1 MDEPMED
8 QCGEY
13 HPQEQ
18 PNQSTAEVERK
29 KLPSLL
35 RPVVMGAITK
45 EEYQTQYWPKLENA
59 IIQLL
64 TQTPGDYIP
73 ISYEQMYS
81 CVYKC
86 VCQQHSEQMYNDLLM
101 VITQHLNR
109 LSVELQSSQPDT
121 YVECFNFALTQY
133 TQALGGIV
141 PIFNYMNRF
150 YVATK
155 LNTDL
160 KDELSKLFTIYVAE
174 KHVTLLFSF
183 LEEAQTKPF
192 AVSPPIMAN
201 IVKGLYQLKPEYAAL
216 KPQLFAR
223 FIPNILP
230 PAKEE
235 LLDQYI
241 EETIQMQRD
250 LEKGG
255 FARGGGGQSRKRAGE
270 DSIPKNLP
278 LSFMPKNTSS

>member
-8 QCGEY
+8 QGGV
-13 HPQEQ
+13 
-18 PNQSTAEVERK
+18 NQSNEQHQQQSIDTERK

-45 EEYQTQYWPKLENA
+45 EEYSTQYWPKLENA

-86 VCQQHSEQMYNDLLM
+86 VCQQHSEQMYNDLIK
-101 VITQHLNR
+101 VVTQHLER
-109 LSVELQSSQPDT
+109 LSTELQASSIDV
-121 YVECFNFALTQY
+121 YVERFNFALTQY

-160 KDELSKLFTIYVAE
+160 KDELSHLYTVYVAD
-174 KHVTLLFSF
+174 KHVTGLFTL
-183 LEEAQTKPF
+183 LEEAQHKPF
-192 AVSPPIMAN
+192 TVSPPTMAN
-201 IVKGLYQLKPEYAAL
+201 IIKGLHHLKPAYAQLKPY
-216 KPQLFAR
+216 LFAK

-230 PAKEE
+230 PAQED
-235 LLDQYI
+235 LLEQYV
-241 EETIQMQRD
+241 EETRQMQQELIERQGYSRD
-250 LEKGG
+250 NQG
-255 FARGGGGQSRKRAGE
+255 RKRPGE
-270 DSIPKNLP
+270 DSMQK
-278 LSFMPKNTSS
+278 SVSSSYMPKNSSS

>member
-8 QCGEY
+8 QCGE
-13 HPQEQ
+13 HQ
-18 PNQSTAEVERK
+18 PNEDQQQSTAEAERK

-45 EEYQTQYWPKLENA
+45 EEYESQYWPKLESA
-59 IIQLL
+59 ITQLL

-86 VCQQHSEQMYNDLLM
+86 VCQQHSEQMYNDLLT
-101 VITQHLNR
+101 VISKHLER
-109 LSVELQSSQPDT
+109 LSLELQSSPQES
-121 YVECFNFALTQY
+121 YVGSFNFALNQY

-160 KDELSKLFTIYVAE
+160 KDELSKLFTIYVAD
-174 KHVTLLFSF
+174 KHVPLLFSL

-192 AVSPPIMAN
+192 AVSPPTMAN
-201 IVKGLYQLKPEYAAL
+201 IVKGLYQLKPELAQL
-216 KPQLFAR
+216 KPHLFAR
-223 FIPNILP
+223 FIPNIFP

-235 LLDQYI
+235 LLEQYI
-241 EETIQMQRD
+241 VETQQMQRE
-250 LEKGG
+250 LEKCGYT
-255 FARGGGGQSRKRAGE
+255 RGDQSRKRPGE